1 MSAYDTAVNLATT
14 RHLLLEAEIC
24 RSLASVALALI
35 TRAIHHI
42 ETAEML
48 LVDGTA
54 DDCRKAT
61 DAIKAAED
69 DVVRALATRKM
80 FNDPTYL
87 ELRLA
92 REALATDL
100 YVSHLYYTPVHR
112 DAAKEHLHEAAFQ
125 ISQGLP
131 R

>member
-1 MSAYDTAVNLATT
+1 MSAYDTAVNLATS

-69 DVVRALATRKM
+69 DVVRALATRRAL
-80 FNDPTYL
+80 NDPACP
-87 ELRLA
+87 ELSLA
-92 REALATDL
+92 KGALSAAL
-100 YVSHLYYTPVHR
+100 YGSPHSAPIQR
-112 DAAKEHLHEAAFQ
+112 AAAKEHLHEAAFQ